1 MTDVVAVSL
10 FGDADKLLLAWGQ
23 KYRIDNPD
31 QVLVRLKVEHPG
43 FGILNI
49 HRFGSKLVKYDRP
62 FRRRDEGNV
71 QEGKSKPHIP
81 RLLGR

>member
-1 MTDVVAVSL
+1 MTDVVAMSL
-10 FGDADKLLLAWGQ
+10 FGDADKLLLAWGK
-23 KYRIDNPD
+23 KYRIYNPD

-49 HRFGSKLVKYDRP
+49 HRFGFKFVKYDIP
-62 FRRRDEGNV
+62 FRRRDKGDV
-71 QEGKSKPHIP
+71 QEGKIKPHIP